1 MELTT
6 QIDGVTVK
14 GRNISKSNDMVIVV
28 ITQPYHDLITR
39 RHIPTSIPWREGTG
53 EVMRKECSLRLL
65 EQIYKSR
72 HHLEL
77 NREFLVAELAQ
88 FKDQPYFPYDNG
100 KAQFFRKVRD
110 LKEKLR
116 PGTKTRKSDDSES
129 GYTRFPG
136 DNPSYMTIS
145 ILDAFFSQNFSVSIK
160 DDLREQ
166 LIALL
171 VE

>member
-65 EQIYKSR
+65 EKIYKSR

-77 NREFLVAELAQ
+77 HREPLRAELEKW
-88 FKDQPYFPYDNG
+88 KDDPEFPSLSSAVLFQQ
-100 KAQFFRKVRD
+100 KLRKV
-110 LKEKLR
+110 EI
-116 PGTKTRKSDDSES
+116 
-129 GYTRFPG
+129 
-136 DNPSYMTIS
+136 PSLGSCGET
-145 ILDAFFSQNFSVSIK
+145 QG
-160 DDLREQ
+160 
-166 LIALL
+166 
-171 VE
+171 